1 MEERVLYGYMDGDYL
16 QCIEIAPIPQKIRNE
31 KTGEITTRMV
41 SVIEQVAELPTIYKP
56 VDAIDES
63 KQNTDKEGYVVRIV
77 PYDAGDRISFR
88 YIEVPDF
95 QKVAHEIERSKEVLA
110 SSDYKIIK
118 CYEAALMGYAMPYE
132 IKALHNERQ
141 LLRDKINEL
150 EARYTSLSDDIF

>member
-1 MEERVLYGYMDGDYL
+1 MEEKSIIRIYGWRLSTMY
-16 QCIEIAPIPQKIRNE
+16 RNSPYSSKKSE
-31 KTGEITTRMV
+31 MRKRGEITTRMV

-118 CYEAALMGYAMPYE
+118 CYEAP
-132 IKALHNERQ
+132 
-141 LLRDKINEL
+141 
-150 EARYTSLSDDIF
+150 

>member
-110 SSDYKIIK
+110 SNDYKIIK

-150 EARYTSLSDDIF
+150 EARYTSLSDDIL

>member
-1 MEERVLYGYMDGDYL
+1 
-16 QCIEIAPIPQKIRNE
+16 
-31 KTGEITTRMV
+31 MV

-132 IKALHNERQ
+132 IKALHNEG
-141 LLRDKINEL
+141 
-150 EARYTSLSDDIF
+150 SC

>member
-31 KTGEITTRMV
+31 KREITTRMV

-77 PYDAGDRISFR
+77 PYDAEGRISFR

-95 QKVAHEIERSKEVLA
+95 QKVAHEIERSKGVG
-110 SSDYKIIK
+110 K
-118 CYEAALMGYAMPYE
+118 
-132 IKALHNERQ
+132 
-141 LLRDKINEL
+141 
-150 EARYTSLSDDIF
+150 

>member
-77 PYDAGDRISFR
+77 PYDAGDRSF
-88 YIEVPDF
+88 I
-95 QKVAHEIERSKEVLA
+95 QIHRS
-110 SSDYKIIK
+110 
-118 CYEAALMGYAMPYE
+118 P
-132 IKALHNERQ
+132 R
-141 LLRDKINEL
+141 
-150 EARYTSLSDDIF
+150 LSKGGT

>member
-63 KQNTDKEGYVVRIV
+63 NKTQIRRAMLCALCHTMPGT
-77 PYDAGDRISFR
+77 GF
-88 YIEVPDF
+88 
-95 QKVAHEIERSKEVLA
+95 H
-110 SSDYKIIK
+110 SD
-118 CYEAALMGYAMPYE
+118 
-132 IKALHNERQ
+132 
-141 LLRDKINEL
+141 
-150 EARYTSLSDDIF
+150 T

>member
-1 MEERVLYGYMDGDYL
+1 MYRNSPYSS
-16 QCIEIAPIPQKIRNE
+16 KIRNE

-63 KQNTDKEGYVVRIV
+63 KQNTDKRAMLCIAATTM
-77 PYDAGDRISFR
+77 PDRISFR

-118 CYEAALMGYAMPYE
+118 CYEAALRGMQCRM
-132 IKALHNERQ
+132 R
-141 LLRDKINEL
+141 
-150 EARYTSLSDDIF
+150 

>member
-1 MEERVLYGYMDGDYL
+1 MDGDCL

-63 KQNTDKEGYVVRIV
+63 KQNSDKEGYVVRIV

-95 QKVAHEIERSKEVLA
+95 QKVAHEIERSK
-110 SSDYKIIK
+110 
-118 CYEAALMGYAMPYE
+118 
-132 IKALHNERQ
+132 
-141 LLRDKINEL
+141 
-150 EARYTSLSDDIF
+150 

>member
-63 KQNTDKEGYVVRIV
+63 KQNT
-77 PYDAGDRISFR
+77 
-88 YIEVPDF
+88 
-95 QKVAHEIERSKEVLA
+95 ERRAMLCA
-110 SSDYKIIK
+110 LCHTMPGTGFHSD
-118 CYEAALMGYAMPYE
+118 
-132 IKALHNERQ
+132 
-141 LLRDKINEL
+141 
-150 EARYTSLSDDIF
+150 T

>member
-1 MEERVLYGYMDGDYL
+1 MDGDCL
-16 QCIEIAPIPQKIRNE
+16 QCIEIAPIPQNVRNE

-88 YIEVPDF
+88 YIEIPDL
-95 QKVAHEIERSKEVLA
+95 QKVKRDIERLKEVLA
-110 SSDYKIIK
+110 SSDYKVIK
-118 CYEAALMGYAMPYE
+118 CYEAALIGSEMPYE
-132 IKALHNERQ
+132 IKALYNERQ

-150 EARYTSLSDDIF
+150 EARYASLYDDTH

>member
-1 MEERVLYGYMDGDYL
+1 MYRNSPYSS
-16 QCIEIAPIPQKIRNE
+16 KIRNE

-95 QKVAHEIERSKEVLA
+95 QRWHMRLNAQRRCWQVA
-110 SSDYKIIK
+110 II
-118 CYEAALMGYAMPYE
+118 
-132 IKALHNERQ
+132 R
-141 LLRDKINEL
+141 
-150 EARYTSLSDDIF
+150 